1 MDRLLRMCA
10 HTQDTKLK
18 MTSLFIWHIHMREEF
33 SIRKTVYKHTYTGK
47 IKRFLNIHRYIQEQE
62 SYLSRCIHHEIK
74 GQIISIYVCTW
85 RARWLIY
92 IHIWWI
98 NELSIYACTHKWKM
112 VRLFINIWTYQEGE
126 TNYLC
131 TSMHTSEGWMGYLY
145 TYRRVPRKNGW
156 LYYINMCMWKFYPH
170 CWVCYFSLII
180 MNPLPGVGS
189 SSYVINV
196 AAPYST
202 HKCFAFI
209 PACHSESVIRLIPLT
224 LLLQPK

>member
-1 MDRLLRMCA
+1 M
-10 HTQDTKLK
+10 
-18 MTSLFIWHIHMREEF
+18 LF
-33 SIRKTVYKHTYTGK
+33 
-47 IKRFLNIHRYIQEQE
+47 
-62 SYLSRCIHHEIK
+62 LS
-74 GQIISIYVCTW
+74 ISIEEENPFLFPW
-85 RARWLIY
+85 GRGRGWLD
-92 IHIWWI
+92 WA
-98 NELSIYACTHKWKM
+98 EFKTFLQSIDG
-112 VRLFINIWTYQEGE
+112 VIWTYQEGE